1 MALTANRPG
10 LEQAKVA
17 LRVLAS
23 ISVCHF
29 LNDVLQSVIP
39 SVYPILKTSYGLD
52 FGQIGLITLT
62 NQITASLL
70 QPAVGLYTDRRPT
83 PYSLPVGMALSLCGI
98 LLLSAAPSFP
108 AILCAVA
115 LVGMG
120 SAVFHPESSRIARM
134 ASGGRHGFAQSVFA
148 VGGNAGA
155 ALGPL
160 AAAFVVVPS
169 GQRGIAWFA
178 LAALAGIAM
187 LARVSAWSKG
197 RRTSSGGFIGGASG
211 RSSRLSPRQ
220 VRTAM
225 GVLVA
230 LVFSKYFY
238 LVSLTS
244 FFTFFLMSRFH
255 VSLRVAQVHLFLFL
269 GAVAAGSLLGG
280 TLSDRVGGKYVIWFS
295 ILGVFPFTLLLPYA
309 GLFWTGALSVVIGL
323 ILASAFPAIIVYGQE
338 LVPGKVGAVSGLFY
352 GLAFGMGG
360 VGAAALGKLAD
371 ATSIGFVYHVCS
383 FLPLLG
389 LLAAFLPN
397 LERRNSE
404 ISE

>member
-1 MALTANRPG
+1 
-10 LEQAKVA
+10 
-17 LRVLAS
+17 
-23 ISVCHF
+23 
-29 LNDVLQSVIP
+29 LQSVIP
-39 SVYPILKTSYGLD
+39 SVYPILKISYGLD
-52 FGQIGLITLT
+52 FGQIGLITLA

-83 PYSLPVGMALSLCGI
+83 PYSLPVGMTLSLCGI
-98 LLLSAAPSFP
+98 LLLSAAPSYG

-160 AAAFVVVPS
+160 AAALVVVPR

-178 LAALAGIAM
+178 IAALAGIAM
-187 LARVSAWSKG
+187 LVRVSAWSKG
-197 RRTSSGGFIGGASG
+197 RRTSSGGFIGGAASG
-211 RSSRLSPRQ
+211 RSTRLSPRQ
-220 VRTAM
+220 VGTAM

-244 FFTFFLMSRFH
+244 FFTFFLMSRFQ

-309 GLFWTGALSVVIGL
+309 GLFWTGVLSVAIGL

-397 LERRNSE
+397 LEE
-404 ISE
+404 KT

>member
-1 MALTANRPG
+1 
-10 LEQAKVA
+10 
-17 LRVLAS
+17 
-23 ISVCHF
+23 
-29 LNDVLQSVIP
+29 
-39 SVYPILKTSYGLD
+39 
-52 FGQIGLITLT
+52 
-62 NQITASLL
+62 
-70 QPAVGLYTDRRPT
+70 
-83 PYSLPVGMALSLCGI
+83 
-98 LLLSAAPSFP
+98 
-108 AILCAVA
+108 
-115 LVGMG
+115 MG

-160 AAAFVVVPS
+160 AVAFIVVPR
-169 GQRGIAWFA
+169 GQRAIAWFA

-187 LARVSAWSKG
+187 LARVGAWYKG
-197 RRTSSGGFIGGASG
+197 RRSAAGRRFDGFAEPP
-211 RSSRLSPRQ
+211 SRLSPRQ
-220 VRTAM
+220 VRTAL

-238 LVSLTS
+238 LASLTS

-255 VSLRVAQVHLFLFL
+255 VSLRIAQVHLFLFL

-280 TLSDRVGGKYVIWFS
+280 TLSDRVGRKYVIWFS

-309 GLFWTGALSVVIGL
+309 GLFWTGVLAVVIGL
-323 ILASAFPAIIVYGQE
+323 ILSSAFPAIIVYGQE
-338 LVPGKVGAVSGLFY
+338 LVPGKVGAVAGLFY

-371 ATSIGFVYHVCS
+371 ATSIGFVYRVCS

-389 LLAAFLPN
+389 LLAALLPN
-397 LERRNSE
+397 LEE
-404 ISE
+404 KH